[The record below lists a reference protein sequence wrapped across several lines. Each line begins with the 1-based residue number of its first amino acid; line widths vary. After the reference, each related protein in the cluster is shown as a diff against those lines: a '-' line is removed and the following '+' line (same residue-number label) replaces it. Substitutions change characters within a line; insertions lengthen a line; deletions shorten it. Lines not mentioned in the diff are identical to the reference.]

1 MPAFKNLALAAAF
14 ALAAHAGAAKA
25 SVIYDLTLTPTSGGT
40 IAGDGTMTIN
50 AAPLTGLNQVS
61 NYFQTPQNGSGT
73 LLGLSLN
80 IGGDSFTL
88 AQKNNGSNPLTQFT
102 SGVLDDI
109 TYAGVATNGDSLMM
123 TSNFV
128 FFMVQNRQQ
137 EFGTFSAV
145 LDPPSAVPEPASLA
159 LLSGGLLTLAALRR
173 RRGTRPAGRRGEGPH
188 NPRELSPTSHAT

>member
-1 MPAFKNLALAAAF
+1 MPTFKNLALAAAF

-50 AAPLTGLNQVS
+50 AAPLTGLNQIS

-137 EFGTFSAV
+137 EFGSFSAV

-173 RRGTRPAGRRGEGPH
+173 RRGALEGVPAKG
-188 NPRELSPTSHAT
+188 